1 MQCLY
6 LNKSWIRNNICM
18 GLAHMLGQ
26 SGDPQT
32 RQCTQILLDACSS
45 LKGDNI
51 CVPPGVTHTPPPEL
65 PRLFKSLRKLLVFP
79 YLHNVFARTCMPTL
93 LLQWLQLQGLLHG
106 CAQALNQMHKPA
118 KLGLHRACSLSTCQ
132 QPQLEPDSRPLT
144 CPTTKGGLE
153 GASSS
158 HQPAPR
164 RQGGSRPVCF
174 LERAK
179 GNQISGLLP
188 AKAEPEGK
196 SMECLSS
203 QTEPSDNTPGN
214 NSTAIGVQQSAI
226 LTEESFQL
234 PHGAQSPMQLAQNGG
249 SQYYALGRSSKEA
262 EKGSNLNYGQV
273 GFRLGIHQRPAEPLR
288 EAAAVK
294 RRCIPNWGK
303 SSQAQISST
312 VCAGHQAKETELHLS

>member
-1 MQCLY
+1 
-6 LNKSWIRNNICM
+6 
-18 GLAHMLGQ
+18 
-26 SGDPQT
+26 
-32 RQCTQILLDACSS
+32 
-45 LKGDNI
+45 
-51 CVPPGVTHTPPPEL
+51 
-65 PRLFKSLRKLLVFP
+65 
-79 YLHNVFARTCMPTL
+79 MPKL

-106 CAQALNQMHKPA
+106 CTKALNQMHKPA

-188 AKAEPEGK
+188 AKAEPEGQ
-196 SMECLSS
+196 SMGCFSV
-203 QTEPSDNTPGN
+203 QTEPSENTPGH
-214 NSTAIGVQQSAI
+214 NSTAIGVQQSPI
-226 LTEESFQL
+226 LTEDPFQL
-234 PHGAQSPMQLAQNGG
+234 PQGAQSPMQLAQNGG
-249 SQYYALGRSSKEA
+249 SQCNALGWSSKAEA

-273 GFRLGIHQRPAEPLR
+273 GFRLGIHQCPAEPLH

-294 RRCIPNWGK
+294 RRCIANWGK
-303 SSQAQISST
+303 SNQAQTSST
-312 VCAGHQAKETELHLS
+312 VCAGHQAKETELHLSSSVPMMLEVPSQNKQRQLRLVQHQSGRTAASSKSNATSL